1 MTDQQDLVLGTAGH
15 IDHGKTSLV
24 RALTGVDTDRL
35 PAERARG
42 ISIDLGFAALE
53 LGQHCLALVDV
64 PGHERFVRNMLAGA
78 SGIDL
83 AMLVVAADDSV
94 MPQTREHLDILCL
107 LGLTGG
113 VIVLTKCDLVEGSWL
128 DLVEEEVRSLVAG
141 TFLEN
146 AEVIRTSTAT
156 GQGITALKE
165 SLVRLC
171 DSAPRR
177 CDPGLFRMAIDRSFA
192 VPGHGTVVTGSVAT
206 GQVAVGDEL
215 EWLPA
220 GKPVRVRG
228 IQRHDR
234 GVEQVGR
241 GMRAALNVA
250 GVHHDEI
257 RRGHELA
264 APGYLTASRILSVA
278 IKPARGASRPLRHR
292 ARYRLHIGTAEVGAT
307 LALLKSNELEDE
319 SLALGQLF
327 VAEPIAAIHGQ
338 PFVLREESP
347 PATLGGG
354 LIIQPS
360 ARRIRRRDAAT
371 VARLRLLIDPRPATR
386 VTAALGFTGLAPWT
400 DRSLARDAG
409 LGEGEVGRVVGDLA
423 ASGHLV
429 AVALGPRRTT
439 RLLADT
445 VHDLEDRVLRTVGRL
460 HAASPRQSAVVRS
473 RVAAALADLR
483 NDALV
488 DALID
493 RLKVRGQVTAD
504 ARTVALT
511 DHVPKLSQKE
521 RELKAELAR
530 AFRDG
535 GLAPP
540 GPEDLAGKAG
550 SRDAVI
556 PDLLGLLVDEGRLVA
571 VGPQLYLDY
580 DAAVELRR
588 RVIERLSDG
597 SRITMAELRDLLGTT
612 RKYAVPIGEYLDRI
626 GLTVREG
633 DLRRL
638 GTSVSTESAATAGG
652 GPTP

>member
-1 MTDQQDLVLGTAGH
+1 MTDQIDLVLGTAGH

-35 PAERARG
+35 PAERERG

-53 LGQHCLALVDV
+53 LGRHRLALVDV
-64 PGHERFVRNMLAGA
+64 PGHERFIRNMLAGA

-107 LGLTGG
+107 LGLAGG
-113 VIVLTKCDLVEGSWL
+113 VIVLTKCDLVDPPWL
-128 DLVEEEVRSLVAG
+128 DLVEEEIRSLVAA
-141 TFLEN
+141 TFLQN
-146 AEVIRTSTAT
+146 AEVIRTSLVS
-156 GQGITALKE
+156 GQGIAALTE
-165 SLVRLC
+165 SLIRLC
-171 DSAPRR
+171 ESAPIRS
-177 CDPGLFRMAIDRSFA
+177 DPGLFRMAIDRSFS
-192 VPGHGTVVTGSVAT
+192 VPGHGTVVTGSVAS
-206 GQVAVGDEL
+206 GQVAVGDEV

-220 GKPVRVRG
+220 GKPVRIRG

-234 GVEQVGR
+234 GVERVGR
-241 GMRAALNVA
+241 GTRAALNLA

-264 APGYLTASRILSVA
+264 APGYLTASRVLSVE
-278 IKPARGASRPLRHR
+278 IKPAREGSRPLRHR

-307 LALLKSNELEDE
+307 LALLESNALPDG
-319 SLALGQLF
+319 SPALGQLF
-327 VAEPIAAIHGQ
+327 VSEPVAAVHGQ

-354 LIIQPS
+354 LVIQPV
-360 ARRIRRRDAAT
+360 ARRIRRRDTTMIARVRRLTDAEPAVRVAT
-371 VARLRLLIDPRPATR
+371 AV
-386 VTAALGFTGLAPWT
+386 GFTGVAPWT
-400 DRSLARDAG
+400 DRSLSRDSGVA
-409 LGEGEVGRVVGDLA
+409 EVEVTRVVGDLA
-423 ASGHLV
+423 AAGHLV
-429 AVALGPRRTT
+429 EIALGPRRATHLVT
-439 RLLADT
+439 ET
-445 VHDLEDRVLRTVGRL
+445 VHDLEDRVLRTLGRL
-460 HAASPRQSAVVRS
+460 HAASPRQAAIVRA
-473 RVAAALADLR
+473 RVAAALADVG

-488 DALID
+488 DAIID
-493 RLKVRGQVTAD
+493 RLKARGRLIGD
-504 ARTVALT
+504 ARTVALA
-511 DHVPKLSQKE
+511 DHVPKLSQRE
-521 RELKAELAR
+521 RELKAQIAAGFR
-530 AFRDG
+530 AG

-540 GPEDLAGKAG
+540 GPDDLTAKAG
-550 SRDAVI
+550 PRAAAI
-556 PDLLGLLVDEGRLVA
+556 PDLLNLLVDEERLVE

-580 DAAVELRR
+580 DVAVELRR
-588 RVIERLSDG
+588 RVIERLSGG

-638 GTSVSTESAATAGG
+638 GERFAAGNSAVAEG